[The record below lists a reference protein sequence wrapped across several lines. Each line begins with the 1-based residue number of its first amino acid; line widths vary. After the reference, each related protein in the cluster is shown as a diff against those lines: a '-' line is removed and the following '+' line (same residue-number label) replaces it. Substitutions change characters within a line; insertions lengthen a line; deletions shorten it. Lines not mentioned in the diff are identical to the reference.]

1 MSSGRCEVELL
12 QWFGDLI
19 FWVAYVSAA
28 GSFPEPLSAEEERQC
43 IERMAQ
49 GDLSARETLI
59 EHNLRLVAHIARKYA
74 KAGRDCDDL
83 ISIGAIGLIKAVTTY
98 DPTKGV
104 ALSSYASRCVEN
116 EILMSIRVERK
127 QVSEV
132 SFSESIG
139 MDNDGNDISLCDI
152 LGTDPDTVFMEVG
165 RRLEV
170 ERIQRAMM
178 ESLTR
183 RERIVV
189 ELRFG
194 MRGGYRMTQREIAK
208 LLGISRSYISRI
220 EKKAL
225 QKLSGALARKGD

>member
-1 MSSGRCEVELL
+1 VELL
-12 QWFGDLI
+12 QWLGDL
-19 FWVAYVSAA
+19 FFFAAYVSAT
-28 GSFPEPLSAEEERQC
+28 GSFPEPLTAEEERAC
-43 IERMAQ
+43 IERMLR
-49 GDLSARETLI
+49 GDADAREELI

-74 KAGRDCDDL
+74 KTGRDCDDL

-98 DPTKGV
+98 DPKKGV

-139 MDNDGNDISLCDI
+139 MDGDGNDISLSDI
-152 LGTDPDTVFMEVG
+152 LGTDPDTVVDEVG
-165 RRLEV
+165 RRMEV
-170 ERIQRAMM
+170 ERIRSAMAAC
-178 ESLTR
+178 LTK

-194 MRGGYRMTQREIAK
+194 LRGGYRMTQREIASF
-208 LLGISRSYISRI
+208 LGISRSYISRI

-225 QKLSGALARKGD
+225 QKLSCALMRVLL

>member
-127 QVSEV
+127 QVS
-132 SFSESIG
+132 G
-139 MDNDGNDISLCDI
+139 C
-152 LGTDPDTVFMEVG
+152 
-165 RRLEV
+165 
-170 ERIQRAMM
+170 
-178 ESLTR
+178 
-183 RERIVV
+183 
-189 ELRFG
+189 RFPSPSAW
-194 MRGGYRMTQREIAK
+194 TTTAT
-208 LLGISRSYISRI
+208 ISRFAISSAPIPIRSLWRW
-220 EKKAL
+220 AAASRSSAF
-225 QKLSGALARKGD
+225 SGR